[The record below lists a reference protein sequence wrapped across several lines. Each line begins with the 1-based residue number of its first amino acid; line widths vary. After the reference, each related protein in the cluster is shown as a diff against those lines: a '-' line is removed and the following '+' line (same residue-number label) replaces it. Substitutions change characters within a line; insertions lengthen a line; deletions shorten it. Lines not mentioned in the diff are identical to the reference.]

1 MSEPNRRSES
11 GFTLVEALVAIVIL
25 IFGLMAVTNLFLV
38 AANSNTVAN
47 QQTASAALASQTLE
61 MLKTLPFVSIGG
73 GDSLDPGGSLTS
85 DTTGFFAEQIVPGV
99 GTIRTRW
106 QVSAVP
112 GQAQLRYI
120 VVRSEAVGAF
130 MGART
135 RAEFATL
142 RSCTAPMPDTT
153 GSCPSGSTD
162 CCPAAP

>member
-1 MSEPNRRSES
+1 MSETNRRSEA

-47 QQTASAALASQTLE
+47 QQTASAAIASQTIEL
-61 MLKTLPFVSIGG
+61 LKTVPFVSIGG
-73 GDSLDPGGSLTS
+73 GAALTPGGSLSS
-85 DTTGFFAEQIVPGV
+85 DATGYFAEQLVPGV
-99 GTIRTRW
+99 GTIHTRW
-106 QVSAVP
+106 QVAAVA

-120 VVRSEAVGAF
+120 VVRSEARGTF
-130 MGART
+130 LGART

-142 RSCTAPMPDTT
+142 RSCTAPMPDTS
-153 GSCPSGSTD
+153 GSCPAGVTD

>member
-1 MSEPNRRSES
+1 
-11 GFTLVEALVAIVIL
+11 
-25 IFGLMAVTNLFLV
+25 MAVTNLFLV

-47 QQTASAALASQTLE
+47 QQTASAAIASQTLE
-61 MLKTLPFVSIGG
+61 MLKTVPFVSIGG
-73 GDSLDPGGSLTS
+73 GSPLDPGGNLDS
-85 DTTGFFAEQIVPGV
+85 DTTGFFAEQVIPGV

-106 QVSAVP
+106 QVSAVA

-120 VVRSEAVGAF
+120 VVRSEARGVF

-142 RSCTAPMPDTT
+142 RSCTAPIPDTSGT
-153 GSCPSGSTD
+153 CPLGVTA

>member
-1 MSEPNRRSES
+1 MSDTNRRSEA

-47 QQTASAALASQTLE
+47 QQTASAAIASQTLE
-61 MLKTLPFVSIGG
+61 MLKTVPFVSIGG
-73 GDSLDPGGSLTS
+73 GPELTPGGSLTS
-85 DTTGFFAEQIVPGV
+85 DATGFFAEQLIPGV

-106 QVSAVP
+106 QVSAVA

-120 VVRSEAVGAF
+120 VVRSEATGAF

-142 RSCTAPMPDTT
+142 RSCTAPIPDTSGT
-153 GSCPSGSTD
+153 CPMGVTA